1 MMQPFTLQDAAQ
13 MTGVALDA
21 SVRPEQGYTGVSTD
35 TRAIRAGDVFVALR
49 GDRFDGHQ
57 YVQQAFDA
65 GAVAVV
71 VDERQSGVAGPQL
84 VVDDTVNALGRLALG
99 NRLLSKARCVAVTG
113 SSGKTTVKEM
123 LAAILRQQGNA
134 LATEGNLNNH
144 IGVPL
149 TLFRLAPENQYAVIE
164 LGASGLGE
172 IAHTVSLARPD
183 VGIITNAGEAHL
195 EGFGSYDNIVVAK
208 GEIIDGV
215 AADGAVVLNADDPA
229 CPIWVTR
236 AGARRVVTVSEDP
249 SRNADYH
256 YRNIR
261 TSDGIT
267 EFDLIGR
274 DGWELAIK
282 LNLPGAHNCLNASLA
297 IAATRH
303 FGMTDQLIQ
312 DGLAALQPVKG
323 RLQQIALKSGVNVI
337 DDSYN
342 ANPTSMKAAL
352 RLLAGTKG
360 ARVAVLGRMAE
371 LGADESRLHEEVG
384 ELAAEL
390 GIDYL
395 LTVGDGTAPYLK
407 GYGAQGL
414 HFENHEQAADWLL
427 ASGIAPMTIL
437 TKGSRSSAMDNVVR
451 VLLEK
456 VNN

>member
-1 MMQPFTLQDAAQ
+1 MMQSFTLQDAAQ
-13 MTGVALDA
+13 MTGAVLDA
-21 SVRPEQGYTGVSTD
+21 SVSPDERYTGVSTD
-35 TRAIRAGDVFVALR
+35 TRAIEPGDLFVALR

-57 YVQQAFDA
+57 YVQQALDA

-71 VDERQSGVAGPQL
+71 VDKRQSAVTGPQL
-84 VVDDTVNALGRLALG
+84 VVGDTVDALGRLALG
-99 NRLLSKARCVAVTG
+99 NRLISKVRCVAVTG

-123 LAAILRQQGNA
+123 LAAILRQQGNT
-134 LATEGNLNNH
+134 LATGGNLNNH

-164 LGASGLGE
+164 LGASGVGE

-195 EGFGSYDNIVVAK
+195 EGFGSYDNIVIAK

-229 CPIWVTR
+229 CSVWTER
-236 AGARRVVTVSEDP
+236 AGSRRVVTVSGDP

-261 TSDGIT
+261 ASGGIT

-274 DGWELAIK
+274 DGWQLVIK

-303 FGMTDQLIQ
+303 FGIADQGIQ
-312 DGLAALQPVKG
+312 KGLAALQPVKG
-323 RLQQIALKSGVNVI
+323 RLQQIALKSGVTVI

-352 RLLAGTKG
+352 QLLAESMGT
-360 ARVAVLGRMAE
+360 RVAVLGHMGE
-371 LGADESRLHEEVG
+371 LGAGEDQLHEEVG
-384 ELAAEL
+384 EFAASL

-395 LTVGDGTAPYLK
+395 LTVGNGTAFYLK
-407 GYGAQGL
+407 GYGSQGL
-414 HFENHEQAADWLL
+414 HFESHEQAAEWLL
-427 ASGIAPMTIL
+427 ASGMAPMTIL
-437 TKGSRSSAMDNVVR
+437 TKGSRSSAMENVVR